1 MTMVDIVRLTGQPG
15 KMPWRSCVERPGDS
29 LCMLVASLV
38 VEAVEESVNSEQCDL
53 PIDQWRS
60 VQPVRGQWRTTDEF

>member
-1 MTMVDIVRLTGQPG
+1 
-15 KMPWRSCVERPGDS
+15 
-29 LCMLVASLV
+29 MLVASLV
-38 VEAVEESVNSEQCDL
+38 VEAVKESVNSEQCDL